1 MPIVRFPRLACSRLM
16 QLKILADSIPVR
28 EVLGPLDREVDGI
41 FYDSRRVQ
49 KNGLYVAVR
58 GATFDGHK
66 FTEQAI
72 ERGASAIVV
81 ERPESHSR
89 ATSIVVADS
98 RVALADLAFT
108 FYKKPALRLKMAGV
122 TGTNG
127 KTTTTFL
134 LKHICENAGLRSG
147 LIGTVRYEIGE
158 RVLPAT
164 RTTPESLDL
173 QELLAQM
180 AGAGCKAAMMEVSS
194 HALAQERT
202 RGLEWDVAVF
212 TNLTQD
218 HLDFHQT
225 MENYFEAKA
234 RLFTGLKNQPN
245 KKQASAVINLD
256 DRYGEQLVERLG
268 DDVPVV
274 TYGMSARADFRASNY
289 RAEFSGTSFQLD
301 ARGKIYLVRV
311 PLIGRFNVLNAM
323 AALAAANSLGIS
335 LREAVLSL
343 AKSPQVPGRLETVPA
358 KRQFQVFVDY
368 AHTPDALLNVLKTLR
383 ELGPRRLIVVFGA
396 GGDRDKQKR
405 PLMGRVADQNA
416 DYSII
421 TSDNPRK
428 EDPLAIIAEVKKGFR
443 SSNFETVPDR
453 AEAITRAIA
462 LAQPRDIILIAGK
475 GHETY
480 QEFADHT
487 IPFDDRQM
495 ALRALENRPLEFSH
509 GPAFDSTKSRS
520 SPGPFGKT
528 GDGDALSLS
537 APTRAPPSRAIFSSP
552 CGRKFRR
559 PQIRRRRLPAR
570 RGRRDRGNEM
580 ERQTAP
586 DFALLRVAD
595 TLVAYQQV
603 AANYRRS
610 LGLKVVA
617 ITGSN
622 GKTSTKDFTAS
633 VLAHRFHVTKTEGNF
648 NNHVGLPRTMLEATA
663 QDQIGVWEI
672 GMNHPGEIAPLAQ
685 LARPDVAIITNIGI
699 AHLEFMGTR
708 EAIAQEKG
716 ELAAALPPRHP
727 HSQPRRR
734 IRRCHRATH
743 FGQGHF
749 RRHRARRSAGA
760 RNCADRGRGR
770 VYHP

>member
-1 MPIVRFPRLACSRLM
+1 MPTAKSPRLACSRLM
-16 QLKILADSIPVR
+16 QLKILAESIPVQ

-58 GATFDGHK
+58 GAHFDGHK

-89 ATSIVVADS
+89 ATSLVVADS

-134 LKHICENAGLRSG
+134 IKHICENAGLRSG

-180 AGAGCKAAMMEVSS
+180 AGAGCKAAVMEVSS

-225 MENYFEAKA
+225 MANYFEAKA
-234 RLFTGLKNQPN
+234 RLFTGLTNQPN
-245 KKQASAVINLD
+245 KKEASAVINID
-256 DRYGEQLVERLG
+256 DAHGEKLVARLG
-268 DDVPVV
+268 HDVPLV

-311 PLIGRFNVLNAM
+311 PLIGRFNVSNAM
-323 AALAAANSLGIS
+323 AALAAANSLGVS

-343 AKSPQVPGRLETVPA
+343 AKSPQVPGRLEAVPA

-383 ELGPRRLIVVFGA
+383 ELSPRRLVVVFGA
-396 GGDRDKQKR
+396 GGDRDRQKR

-428 EDPLAIIAEVKKGFR
+428 EDPLAIIDDVKKGFR
-443 SSNFETVPDR
+443 STNFETVPDR
-453 AEAITRAIA
+453 TEAIARAIA

-495 ALRALENRPLEFSH
+495 ALRALENRPLEF
-509 GPAFDSTKSRS
+509 
-520 SPGPFGKT
+520 
-528 GDGDALSLS
+528 
-537 APTRAPPSRAIFSSP
+537 
-552 CGRKFRR
+552 
-559 PQIRRRRLPAR
+559 
-570 RGRRDRGNEM
+570 
-580 ERQTAP
+580 
-586 DFALLRVAD
+586 
-595 TLVAYQQV
+595 
-603 AANYRRS
+603 
-610 LGLKVVA
+610 
-617 ITGSN
+617 
-622 GKTSTKDFTAS
+622 
-633 VLAHRFHVTKTEGNF
+633 
-648 NNHVGLPRTMLEATA
+648 
-663 QDQIGVWEI
+663 
-672 GMNHPGEIAPLAQ
+672 
-685 LARPDVAIITNIGI
+685 
-699 AHLEFMGTR
+699 
-708 EAIAQEKG
+708 
-716 ELAAALPPRHP
+716 
-727 HSQPRRR
+727 
-734 IRRCHRATH
+734 
-743 FGQGHF
+743 
-749 RRHRARRSAGA
+749 
-760 RNCADRGRGR
+760 
-770 VYHP
+770 